1 MFRDFF
7 DREIPDS
14 MDALDGLLASA
25 SAALEAEGFL
35 HAGAGCR
42 VLLCLEEALT
52 NAVRHGG
59 GCAGTGRVRLTL
71 ASDQD
76 TCRIRVYDGGGG
88 FDPSRLE
95 MPPPDRPGGRGVCLM
110 RHYMAELSYD
120 QGAGCLEMVMRTE
133 KRGVAPGKREECD
146 ERT

>member
-25 SAALEAEGFL
+25 SAALGAAGFL
-35 HAGAGCR
+35 HAEAGCR
-42 VLLCLEEALT
+42 VLMCLEEALT
-52 NAVRHGG
+52 NAVRHGSH
-59 GCAGTGRVRLTL
+59 GTGSGRVRLTL
-71 ASDQD
+71 ASDGNA
-76 TCRIRVYDGGGG
+76 CRIRVYDGGGG
-88 FDPSRLE
+88 FDPSRME

-110 RHYMAELSYD
+110 RHYMAGLVYD
-120 QGAGCLEMVMRTE
+120 RGAGCLEMTMRPAE
-133 KRGVAPGKREECD
+133 PGGAPGMRDQCD